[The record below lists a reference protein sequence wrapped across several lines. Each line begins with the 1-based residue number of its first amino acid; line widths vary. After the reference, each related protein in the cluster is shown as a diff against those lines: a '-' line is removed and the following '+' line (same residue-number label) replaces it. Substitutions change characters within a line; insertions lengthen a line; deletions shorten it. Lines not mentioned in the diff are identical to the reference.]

1 MEKPALLVTNGTNNT
16 ISQNSIFANGTIN
29 PSLGI
34 DLNADGVTL
43 NDNGDVDGGTN
54 ELLNFPV
61 ISGAYISGA
70 NLIVEGWSR
79 PGSTIEVFLTD
90 ISEGTASA
98 GDNTLGMTTD
108 YGEGQLYLDTFVE
121 GSANDLNAQTNSYL
135 DEDGNA
141 DNTNKFKFRIPLPSG
156 AAFGKY
162 VTATATLSN
171 ATSEFSPESII
182 KAYTV
187 ITNRRITYRVK
198 KN

>member
-1 MEKPALLVTNGTNNT
+1 M
-16 ISQNSIFANGTIN
+16 
-29 PSLGI
+29 
-34 DLNADGVTL
+34 
-43 NDNGDVDGGTN
+43 
-54 ELLNFPV
+54 
-61 ISGAYISGA
+61 
-70 NLIVEGWSR
+70 EGWSR

-182 KAYTV
+182 KAYTI